1 MSPNVKT
8 VVLPTLVLV
17 LIIEIVA
24 TTLIPDGRKAM
35 YDTLETKD
43 INAFV
48 TGIMY
53 FSAIL
58 LALGCAQGLKRYF
71 GVKTAFSARRGLCE
85 GMTEEWLKNN
95 FIGKIKTPDGKIA
108 EDTKICTDLFV
119 TIVLE
124 IFISAS
130 ICIGMLYVMVD
141 NPILLIGSL
150 IYTALTAAIAYFFKS
165 PMINA
170 NNELQSTEQRY
181 RRGLAETDLGK
192 TKDLV
197 SRLDNVMD
205 AVFRLN
211 RIDLWYALMFSLKN
225 RLSMVIPYAIM
236 VPMYFY
242 GDYTLGDVLKGVAEF
257 NLLVINATIVMTLYP
272 QVTKAAASWK
282 RVIKFYRKV
291 NISE

>member
-1 MSPNVKT
+1 MSPKVKK
-8 VVLPTLVLV
+8 VVLPTLLAILV
-17 LIIEIVA
+17 IEIVA

-43 INAFV
+43 IDAFII
-48 TGIMY
+48 GIAY
-53 FSAIL
+53 FSGIL
-58 LALGCAQGLKRYF
+58 LALGMAQGLKRYF
-71 GVKTAFSARRGLCE
+71 GVKTAFNAREGLCE
-85 GMTEEWLKNN
+85 GMTESWIENKFL
-95 FIGKIKTPDGKIA
+95 GKIKTPDGKIA

-124 IFISAS
+124 IVISAL
-130 ICIGMLYVMVD
+130 ICFGMLYVMLD
-141 NPILLIGSL
+141 NPMLLGGSI
-150 IYTALTAAIAYFFKS
+150 IYTLITAAIAYFFKS
-165 PMINA
+165 PMISA
-170 NNELQSTEQRY
+170 NNELQSSEQRY

-192 TKDLV
+192 VRNL
-197 SRLDNVMD
+197 SGRLERVKA
-205 AVFRLN
+205 AVYRLN
-211 RIDLWYALMFSLKN
+211 RIDLYYALMFSLKN

-282 RVIKFYRKV
+282 RVTKFYRKV
-291 NISE
+291 K